1 MSGQKFDFAQFDFNN
16 NYQLTWEIT
25 RVLIVYTNI
34 STITDIEI
42 STQLW

>member
-25 RVLIVYTNI
+25 RVLI
-34 STITDIEI
+34 EH
-42 STQLW
+42 